1 MTFDLD
7 LMFSKF
13 TSKVLMCR
21 YSVVAMKI
29 VEKRKKKRGKKG
41 EKMREARDGFKSST
55 RAKRYTRMDTA

>member
-1 MTFDLD
+1 
-7 LMFSKF
+7 
-13 TSKVLMCR
+13 MCR